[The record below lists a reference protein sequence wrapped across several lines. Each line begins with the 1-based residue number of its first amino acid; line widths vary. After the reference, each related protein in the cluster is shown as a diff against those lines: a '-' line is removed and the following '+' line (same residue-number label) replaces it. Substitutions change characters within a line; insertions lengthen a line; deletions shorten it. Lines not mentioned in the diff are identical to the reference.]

1 MGRGHAS
8 LNSDKLENTQA
19 LVSLEGLSAGY
30 TGPVVGPVSFSVQP
44 GEVLG
49 LGGLNGA
56 GKSTVLRALTGTARV
71 FSGRIVRAPRLS
83 IAHHQQRPERPPE
96 LPLLGRELL
105 ALLDADPHP
114 PALVQPLLDRPL
126 SRMSGG
132 QYQLLQAWACLNSK
146 ARLVLLD
153 EPTNNL
159 DGTAIEA
166 LGEMLATLG
175 PGRAAILVSHE
186 QAFLDRHCA
195 RQIEVSPWTG

>member
-1 MGRGHAS
+1 MGRGNAS
-8 LNSDKLENTQA
+8 LTADNPANNQA
-19 LVSLEGLSAGY
+19 LLQVERLRAGY
-30 TGPVVGPVSFSVQP
+30 TGPVVGPVSFLVQP

-71 FSGRIVRAPRLS
+71 FAGRIHRAPGLR

-105 ALLDADPHP
+105 ALLRAEQDP
-114 PALVQPLLDRPL
+114 PALVQPLLDEPIA
-126 SRMSGG
+126 RMSGG
-132 QYQLLQAWACLNSK
+132 QYQLLQAWACLNSQ
-146 ARLVLLD
+146 ANLVLLD

-166 LGEMLATLG
+166 LGDMLARLG

-186 QAFLDRHCA
+186 QTFLDRHCA

>member
-1 MGRGHAS
+1 MGRGNAS
-8 LNSDKLENTQA
+8 LTTENSATTQA
-19 LVSLEGLSAGY
+19 LVSLDSLSAGY
-30 TGPVVGPVSFSVQP
+30 AGPVVGPVSFSVQP

-71 FSGRIVRAPRLS
+71 FAGQIRRAPGLR

-105 ALLDADPHP
+105 ALLDAEQDP
-114 PALVQPLLDRPL
+114 PALVQPLLDEPIARL
-126 SRMSGG
+126 SGG
-132 QYQLLQAWACLNSK
+132 QYQLLQAWACLNSQ
-146 ARLVLLD
+146 ASLVLLD

-166 LGEMLATLG
+166 LGDMLATLG
-175 PGRAAILVSHE
+175 PDRAAILVSHE
-186 QAFLDRHCA
+186 QAFLDRYCA
-195 RQIEVSPWTG
+195 RQIEVLPWTG